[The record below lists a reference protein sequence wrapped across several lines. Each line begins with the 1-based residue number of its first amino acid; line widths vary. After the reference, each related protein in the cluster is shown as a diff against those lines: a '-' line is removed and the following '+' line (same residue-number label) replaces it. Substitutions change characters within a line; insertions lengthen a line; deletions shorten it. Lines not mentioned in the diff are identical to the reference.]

1 MLLQRKVFDGVDADF
16 ASAQL
21 FFLRNRGDPPVQVV
35 FHFLTFANNYNVYS
49 SSSNNRASKLR
60 AERVS
65 STGSEGSALSSGGR
79 LSYAKNPHRSLERLS
94 GKGRAAYVGSH
105 STSSLPRK
113 REEARRREST
123 ETTTTTSSS
132 RKSSAEL
139 ESRKSSKEEAV
150 IMDVVRRSSKE
161 EVEVSRKAKKKGTLD
176 DAGSLPAAPS
186 SLFSFLTSGAST
198 SERRRQSMVKGEST
212 ESLDRREVARVRRQ
226 SPSPLPKQKPLVAG
240 RLSGGKEVTK
250 MSGGVKVEVKKGQT
264 AAVEV
269 GKEKKVATV
278 KKAATPDLS
287 SKRVVRPS
295 STAPVRSST
304 LPRNTKVA
312 AGSSA
317 TAPIIR
323 RPLSQAIGFSTK

>member
-1 MLLQRKVFDGVDADF
+1 M
-16 ASAQL
+16 
-21 FFLRNRGDPPVQVV
+21 
-35 FHFLTFANNYNVYS
+35 
-49 SSSNNRASKLR
+49 
-60 AERVS
+60 
-65 STGSEGSALSSGGR
+65 
-79 LSYAKNPHRSLERLS
+79 SYAKNPHRSLERLS

-113 REEARRREST
+113 REEAMRREST
-123 ETTTTTSSS
+123 ETTTTTSS

-150 IMDVVRRSSKE
+150 MEVVRRSSKE
-161 EVEVSRKAKKKGTLD
+161 EVEVSRKTKTKKGSLD

-250 MSGGVKVEVKKGQT
+250 MPGGVKVEVKKGAT
-264 AAVEV
+264 GAIEA
-269 GKEKKVATV
+269 GKEKKAATV

-287 SKRVVRPS
+287 SKRVVRAS

-304 LPRNTKVA
+304 LPRNSKVA
-312 AGSSA
+312 AASST

-323 RPLSQAIGFSTK
+323 RPLSQVIC